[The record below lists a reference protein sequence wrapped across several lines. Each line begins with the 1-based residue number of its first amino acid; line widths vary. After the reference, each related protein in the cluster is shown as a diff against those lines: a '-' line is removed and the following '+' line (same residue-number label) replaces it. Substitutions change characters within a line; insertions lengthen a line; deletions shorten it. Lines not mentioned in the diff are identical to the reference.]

1 MKTHIDIQIDNE
13 SYMAEV
19 EYSYFSYE
27 ETDNGEESCIIESIV
42 FDNNIATKYGYS
54 IQIGEEVSNLIE
66 KLYPEQ
72 YEDAQ
77 YRCLVDFKHRQA
89 QEWTYTQED

>member
-1 MKTHIDIQIDNE
+1 MKTHIDIQINNE

-54 IQIGEEVSNLIE
+54 IQIGE
-66 KLYPEQ
+66 
-72 YEDAQ
+72 
-77 YRCLVDFKHRQA
+77 
-89 QEWTYTQED
+89 